1 MEKWRMGK
9 LRVSEL
15 QNPSSPEVI
24 ATKFGM
30 GDYVDDVS
38 LHAKF

>member
-9 LRVSEL
+9 LRLSEL
-15 QNPSSPEVI
+15 QNPSSAEVI

-30 GDYVDDVS
+30 GDYVGDVS
-38 LHAKF
+38 LHTKF